1 MFKSLLSLL
10 LFIHCASLGFAQSQS
25 NPEKLNFLLGGG
37 TGTLENF
44 HSYPIISNK
53 KIYKITNGFQRNN
66 YSYLVAYDLNGHL
79 VWRKEF
85 DRFLNDLLCIDS
97 KENVYVNTNYHLYSI
112 NNLGEINWKYG
123 EEYKK
128 SFRNIVISKDDIIYM
143 IDWSP
148 NKFDL
153 YAINSEGSE
162 NWIFKGNGKVSQTP
176 AISNDGNIYVASYDD
191 ETNDNYLY
199 AINPDGSQKWKIKMD
214 GKGSPSIG
222 SDDTIYFGSENKHL
236 YAINPDGSQKWKF
249 KAIGEYYSLAA
260 VGADGTIYIVA
271 GDANWGI
278 QDKTDAN
285 HILFAINPDGSE
297 KWRRKVRN
305 NVKPTPV
312 DSLNIIA
319 IGNQLISISSG
330 EVIDKFEFEPPTLEV
345 KYTYISSLTGN
356 WETTTEINTLGNG
369 ASRSIIDINNGR
381 IIFLDGLY
389 RLHGRSS
396 DIIKIKNSTEMK
408 IKIDNLGQADISAIN
423 LPSDKNWILE
433 SSENL
438 KEWTVI
444 SQKVDDVKYTDSRHS
459 AEILLEQHT
468 AKHGGFGIRT
478 WSAEKGNLKSFDE
491 TKGQYEFLSP
501 AEFAERFGLDY
512 PIKQFY
518 RARLVE

>member
-44 HSYPIISNK
+44 HSYPIISNR
-53 KIYKITNGFQRNN
+53 KIYKITNGFQENN

-97 KENVYVNTNYHLYSI
+97 KENIYVNTSYHLYSI

-191 ETNDNYLY
+191 ETNDNY
-199 AINPDGSQKWKIKMD
+199 
-214 GKGSPSIG
+214 
-222 SDDTIYFGSENKHL
+222 L

-396 DIIKIKNSTEMK
+396 DIIKIKNFTEMK

-423 LPSDKNWILE
+423 LPSDRNWILE

-478 WSAEKGNLKSFDE
+478 WSPEKGNLKSFDE

-518 RARLVE
+518 RARLFE